1 LLLQQPQSRDTQ
13 DTNTQEADEEEGV
26 EEADTQSTA
35 STGKDKEQTPSTS
48 KGTGKERSSKRK
60 KDKEDEQTVSV
71 VQEYFSSRLQQAT
84 AGGPVGED
92 KAFCEMLNVETSKI
106 KSGSVK
112 KVLKRKMLDMVL
124 AAQEE
129 QDDQESQESHS
140 IPLQYVILQPQ
151 AQQQVSGM
159 ADVQL
164 LQHFAEGVPLLQQQG
179 TDLQQPSPA
188 E

>member
-1 LLLQQPQSRDTQ
+1 
-13 DTNTQEADEEEGV
+13 
-26 EEADTQSTA
+26 
-35 STGKDKEQTPSTS
+35 
-48 KGTGKERSSKRK
+48 
-60 KDKEDEQTVSV
+60 
-71 VQEYFSSRLQQAT
+71 
-84 AGGPVGED
+84 
-92 KAFCEMLNVETSKI
+92 
-106 KSGSVK
+106 
-112 KVLKRKMLDMVL
+112 MVL

-151 AQQQVSGM
+151 AQQQVSDM

-188 E
+188 EWQNMTVVNDYRWYFTFLFLT

>member
-1 LLLQQPQSRDTQ
+1 M
-13 DTNTQEADEEEGV
+13 
-26 EEADTQSTA
+26 
-35 STGKDKEQTPSTS
+35 
-48 KGTGKERSSKRK
+48 
-60 KDKEDEQTVSV
+60 
-71 VQEYFSSRLQQAT
+71 
-84 AGGPVGED
+84 GED
-92 KAFCEMLNVETSKI
+92 KAFYEMLNVETSKI

-151 AQQQVSGM
+151 AQQQVSDM